1 VAKVSERRKETG
13 SMPYNFNVAEVFD
26 VAIKIE
32 ENGKRFYEQS
42 LNVIKDAG
50 VRKLFQ
56 DLASQEMEHKAKFEE
71 LKSKF
76 SKDDTAPT
84 VWDPENEIDQYL
96 KMLADQHVFVSSE
109 SLDIQMKTIKDVKD
123 ALKMAMGF
131 EKDSVIF
138 FLTMQEAVSGK
149 REEELVSVLVKEE
162 QQHLR
167 LLAAELNRLSK

>member
-1 VAKVSERRKETG
+1 
-13 SMPYNFNVAEVFD
+13 MPYNFNAAEVFD

-42 LNVIKDAG
+42 LNVVKDPA

-56 DLASQEMEHKAKFEE
+56 DLAGQEVEHKARFEE
-71 LKSKF
+71 LKSKLT
-76 SKDDTAPT
+76 KDDTAT
-84 VWDPENEIDQYL
+84 KVWDPDNELDQYL

-123 ALKMAMGF
+123 ALKIAMDF

-149 REEELVSVLVKEE
+149 REEELVSLLVKEE

-167 LLAAELNRLSK
+167 LLAAELSRLSR

>member
-1 VAKVSERRKETG
+1 VNRISERRKETG
-13 SMPYNFNVAEVFD
+13 SMPYNFNAAEVFD

-42 LNVIKDAG
+42 LNVVKDAG

-56 DLASQEMEHKAKFEE
+56 ELASQEVEHKKKFEE

-76 SKDDTAPT
+76 PKDDTAT

-109 SLDIQMKTIKDVKD
+109 SLDIQIKTIKDVKD
-123 ALKMAMGF
+123 ALKMAMDF

-149 REEELVSVLVKEE
+149 QEEELVSLLVKEE

-167 LLAAELNRLSK
+167 LLAAELNRINK